1 MTNFFK
7 AALCASIVFLAGASA
22 KVNRTNAVLT
32 VLEQHKDLTAFYELF
47 KSTGDGVGIPEP
59 AFEER
64 INDNN
69 VGLDFTILAPTNEAI
84 AKVHGLTE
92 KLTTATGYPLLT
104 ALFRTHILPGKLA
117 PHDLYNKNIIS
128 IEGFSIH
135 TDSKGG
141 ITTNQGLTK
150 TEVRAGTQARLLKDR
165 RGKPIIVPASNGV
178 VYKIDNILDPLLTY
192 FGEDS
197 ARNHR
202 SLPTIKHS
210 PSKSMKDILAADPE
224 TSRAREL
231 LYTVAPWFPRD
242 RLDMLFSG
250 RRTKENSKVVY
261 LVPSNE
267 ALKSFGKAA
276 EAPGNAD
283 ATRFFLMA
291 GFGRMDGKHIKG
303 RAGFKLE
310 VEGGRVMNASVEKRE
325 CGSNGCVWRIGR
337 VIDSVYDLF

>member
-7 AALCASIVFLAGASA
+7 AALCASIYFLAGASA

-47 KSTGDGVGIPEP
+47 KSTGDGIGIPEP

-64 INDNN
+64 FNDNN
-69 VGLDFTILAPTNEAI
+69 VGLDFTILVPTNEAI
-84 AKVHGLTE
+84 AKGHGLTE
-92 KLTTATGYPLLT
+92 KLTTATGYPLLA
-104 ALFRTHILPGKLA
+104 ALLR
-117 PHDLYNKNIIS
+117 
-128 IEGFSIH
+128 
-135 TDSKGG
+135 
-141 ITTNQGLTK
+141 LTK
-150 TEVRAGTQARLLKDR
+150 TDVRAGTQARLLKDK
-165 RGKPIIVPASNGV
+165 RGNPIRVPASNGV

-202 SLPTIKHS
+202 TLPTIKHS

-242 RLDMLFSG
+242 RLDMSFSG

-267 ALKSFGKAA
+267 ALKSFTKTA

-291 GFGRMDGKHIKG
+291 GFGKMDAKHIKG

-310 VEGGRVMNASVEKRE
+310 VEGGRVMNAKVEKRE

-337 VIDSVYDLF
+337 VIDSVYGLF

>member
-1 MTNFFK
+1 MTKFFK
-7 AALCASIVFLAGASA
+7 AALYASIYFLAGASA

-32 VLEQHKDLTAFYELF
+32 VLEQHKDLTAFYEFF
-47 KSTGDGVGIPEP
+47 KSTGGDIGIPEP

-64 INDNN
+64 FNDNN

-92 KLTTATGYPLLT
+92 KLTTATGYPLLA
-104 ALFRTHILPGKLA
+104 ALLRTHILPGKLA
-117 PHDLYNKNIIS
+117 PYDLYNKNIVS

-135 TDSKGG
+135 TDSKGD

-150 TEVRAGTQARLLKDR
+150 TDVRAGTQASLLKDK
-165 RGKPIIVPASNGV
+165 RGKPIHVPASNGV
-178 VYKIDNILDPLLTY
+178 VYKIDNILDPFLTY

-197 ARNHR
+197 ARNYR

-242 RLDMLFSG
+242 RLDMSFSG
-250 RRTKENSKVVY
+250 RRTNENSKVVY

-283 ATRFFLMA
+283 AARFFLMA
-291 GFGRMDGKHIKG
+291 GFGRMDGKNIKG

-310 VEGGRVMNASVEKRE
+310 VEGGRVMNADVEKRE

-337 VIDSVYDLF
+337 VIDSVYGLF

>member
-7 AALCASIVFLAGASA
+7 AALCASMLFLAGASA

-32 VLEQHKDLTAFYELF
+32 VLEEYKDLTAFYELF
-47 KSTGDGVGIPEP
+47 KSTGGGIGIPEP

-64 INDNN
+64 FNDNN

-84 AKVHGLTE
+84 AKVYGLTE
-92 KLTTATGYPLLT
+92 KLTTAVGYPLLT
-104 ALFRTHILPGKLA
+104 TLLRTHILPGKLA
-117 PHDLYNKNIIS
+117 PHDLYNKNIVS

-135 TDSKGG
+135 TDSKGV
-141 ITTNQGLTK
+141 ITTNPGLTK
-150 TEVRAGTQARLLKDR
+150 TDVRARTQAKLLKDK
-165 RGKPIIVPASNGV
+165 RGKPIRVPASNG
-178 VYKIDNILDPLLTY
+178 
-192 FGEDS
+192 
-197 ARNHR
+197 
-202 SLPTIKHS
+202 HS

-242 RLDMLFSG
+242 RLDMSFSG

-267 ALKSFGKAA
+267 ALKSFTKVA

-310 VEGGRVMNASVEKRE
+310 IEGGRVMNAEVEKRE

-337 VIDSVYDLF
+337 VIDSVYGLF